1 MKDWIDR
8 FIALA
13 NAGRAHEM
21 KQELIERGRMYRLE
35 EEFKTAVD
43 NRNFK
48 LIDSLRKKI
57 RAETKRQSAKMNPLE
72 KRVVEMHLL
81 LKEENN
87 RVPTIP
93 EIRKRLGPGEY
104 GRTIRRILDRFGLE
118 YARGKPGR
126 RPK

>member
-13 NAGRAHEM
+13 NAGRNHEM
-21 KQELIERGRMYRLE
+21 GQELIERGRMYRLE

-43 NRNFK
+43 NRDFK
-48 LIDSLRKKI
+48 RIDSLRKDI
-57 RAETKRQSAKMNPLE
+57 RAETKRQSVKMNPLE

-126 RPK
+126 RP

>member
-8 FIALA
+8 FIALL
-13 NAGRAHEM
+13 NEGRGHEM
-21 KQELIERGRMYRLE
+21 EQELIERARMEGLL
-35 EEFKTAVD
+35 EEFKTAEQ
-43 NRNFK
+43 NRDFK
-48 LIDSLRKKI
+48 RIDSWRKKL
-57 RAETKRQSAKMNPLE
+57 RAETKRQSVKMNELE
-72 KRVVEMHLL
+72 ERVVKTRLL

-104 GRTIRRILDRFGLE
+104 GRTIRRILNRFGLD

-126 RPK
+126 APK